1 MNERSEGVFSDGMSG
16 KQQGMSLKDYYLIK
30 SQVVRRCRRHKLME
44 ENEENLLG
52 GLLYDM
58 DEIKQLLDY
67 LKLPWMKLAN
77 VFFQGYIDSPLMGK
91 HERVLAS
98 RFIELMV

>member
-1 MNERSEGVFSDGMSG
+1 
-16 KQQGMSLKDYYLIK
+16 
-30 SQVVRRCRRHKLME
+30 ME

-58 DEIKQLLDY
+58 DEIKQRLDY

-77 VFFQGYIDSPLMGK
+77 VFFQGYIDSPLRHGWSIMLPRSMK
-91 HERVLAS
+91 LRNCNPPV
-98 RFIELMV
+98 R